1 MTHLSCACMLIWI
14 GTRTVVARPELVAP
28 HLHRIRY
35 ATQSTGVA
43 LPLCLCVTTASAYI
57 GPVQLCFH
65 VHGTPAGIAEISLR
79 DTTLAPIDDQDVKG
93 HFGSG
98 EEGSQQY

>member
-1 MTHLSCACMLIWI
+1 M
-14 GTRTVVARPELVAP
+14 
-28 HLHRIRY
+28 
-35 ATQSTGVA
+35 
-43 LPLCLCVTTASAYI
+43 TTASAYI